1 MYTDSLR
8 LGSERILQGFRVMFK
23 LVVIMEEMKQQA
35 NIDRLVRESQKGD
48 TQAFGE
54 LYDTFFTQ
62 IHKYVYYKVS
72 EEYVDDLVATVF
84 IKAWT
89 QIKKYQKSKH
99 PFSSWL
105 FRIAH
110 NAVIDHYRTNKQHYE
125 LQEQILDDVK
135 PIPSDLANQQ
145 LNGERVHRAVR
156 KLEKKYQEVIV
167 LKFLNELPNAEVAKA
182 VGTSEANVRT
192 LQFRALKKL
201 KSMLE
206 EEDLQIEQRLLEADQ
221 LPAEKGFFKRLFVR
235 SS

>member
-1 MYTDSLR
+1 
-8 LGSERILQGFRVMFK
+8 MFK